1 MGTGREEVKERV
13 GQRATSV
20 LPKMMGATTAMAN
33 GRTVAGVK
41 EQKEGAGQNKRERAK
56 SGLPPW
62 K

>member
-20 LPKMMGATTAMAN
+20 VPKMMGAMTTTMAN

-56 SGLPPW
+56 SG
-62 K
+62 